1 MAIPRGKALYPTDVA
16 TAALSA
22 RPRRWAGEGDRGDNR
37 RMPTLRSN
45 TAAAAWMVAAVAFF
59 ALMDAAMKML
69 AAHYPAL
76 QVATLRG
83 AASLPFVL
91 LWVLATAGPRSIL
104 PVRWGLHLLR
114 GVLGI
119 AMIGCFA
126 WALRS
131 LPLST
136 AYTIYFVA
144 PLLVAALSVPL
155 LGEYVGP
162 RRWAAIGVGLVGV
175 LVVLRPG
182 MNGFV
187 SLPGLM
193 VLLAAIAYAVA
204 SVLVS
209 LLARTD
215 TPQSLVV
222 WFLLIM
228 ALGAGVLALPEWTPL
243 RLADTGWIAGMGLAG
258 ALGQVALTQAF
269 RRGDASLIAPLEYSG
284 LIWVIPWDWLL
295 WRKLPDAWTW
305 VGAAI
310 IVASGL
316 YLLHRERVR
325 AAVRP
330 PPQAHP

>member
-1 MAIPRGKALYPTDVA
+1 
-16 TAALSA
+16 
-22 RPRRWAGEGDRGDNR
+22 
-37 RMPTLRSN
+37 MPASRSN
-45 TAAAAWMVAAVAFF
+45 AAAAAWMVAAVACF
-59 ALMDAAMKML
+59 ALMDAAMKLL
-69 AAHYPAL
+69 ATHYPAL
-76 QVATLRG
+76 QVAMLRG
-83 AASLPFVL
+83 GASLPFVL
-91 LWVLATAGPRSIL
+91 LWVLASAGPRSIVT
-104 PVRWGLHLLR
+104 VRWGLHLLR

-155 LGEYVGP
+155 LGEHVGP
-162 RRWAAIGVGLVGV
+162 RRWAAIGIGLVGV

-182 MNGFV
+182 VGGFV

-193 VLLAAIAYAVA
+193 VLLAATAYAVA

-228 ALGAGVLALPEWTPL
+228 ALGAGVLALPTWVPL
-243 RLADTGWIAGMGLAG
+243 RPADAGWIATLGLAG
-258 ALGQVALTQAF
+258 ALGQVALTEAF

-305 VGAAI
+305 LGAAI

-316 YLLHRERVR
+316 YLLHRERIR
-325 AAVRP
+325 ATVRP
-330 PPQAHP
+330 PPPPPPQAQAQAQAHP

>member
-1 MAIPRGKALYPTDVA
+1 
-16 TAALSA
+16 
-22 RPRRWAGEGDRGDNR
+22 
-37 RMPTLRSN
+37 MPTSRSN
-45 TAAAAWMVAAVAFF
+45 TAAAAWMVAAVACF

-69 AAHYPAL
+69 TAHYPAL

-83 AASLPFVL
+83 GASLPFVL

-114 GVLGI
+114 GALGI

-155 LGEYVGP
+155 LGEHVGP
-162 RRWAAIGVGLVGV
+162 RRWAAIGLGLVGV

-182 MNGFV
+182 VGGFV

-193 VLLAAIAYAVA
+193 VLLAAAAYAVA
-204 SVLVS
+204 AVLVS

-228 ALGAGVLALPEWTPL
+228 ALGAGALALPGWVPL
-243 RLADTGWIAGMGLAG
+243 RLADAGWIATLGLAG

-305 VGAAI
+305 LGAAI

-325 AAVRP
+325 ATVRP

>member
-1 MAIPRGKALYPTDVA
+1 
-16 TAALSA
+16 
-22 RPRRWAGEGDRGDNR
+22 
-37 RMPTLRSN
+37 MPSSRSN
-45 TAAAAWMVAAVAFF
+45 TAAAAWMIAAVACF
-59 ALMDAAMKML
+59 ALMDAAMKL
-69 AAHYPAL
+69 LTAHYPAL

-83 AASLPFVL
+83 GASLPFVL
-91 LWVLATAGPRSIL
+91 LWVLATAGPRSIV

-144 PLLVAALSVPL
+144 PLLVTALSVPL
-155 LGEYVGP
+155 LGEHVGP
-162 RRWAAIGVGLVGV
+162 RRWAAIGIGLVGV

-182 MNGFV
+182 VGGFV

-193 VLLAAIAYAVA
+193 VLLAATAYALA
-204 SVLVS
+204 AVLVS
-209 LLARTD
+209 LLARTE

-228 ALGAGVLALPEWTPL
+228 ALGAGALAWPAWIPL
-243 RLADTGWIAGMGLAG
+243 RLADAGWIATLGLAG

-305 VGAAI
+305 LGAAI

-325 AAVRP
+325 ATVRP
-330 PPQAHP
+330 PPLAHP